1 MAQKDGRR
9 RAFTNAR
16 LLDPAGGLDTP
27 GALLVDD
34 GLIAGLGADLFADG
48 VPEDAEIIDCRGHGL
63 CPGLIDMRAFL
74 GEPGAEHKETIAT
87 ASQAAAAGGVTTMI
101 AMPDTHPVIDDA
113 ALVEF
118 IKRRAQETAI
128 VRIHPMAAITKGLKG
143 TEMTEMGL
151 LADAGAVGLTDG
163 ERTIADAQLMRRALS
178 YASNFDR
185 LIMHHAEEPALA
197 RDGCMNEGEVATRL
211 GLPGIPNAAEAI
223 TVERDINLADLTG
236 GRYHVA
242 CVSISEAVVAVRRA
256 KERHLPVTCG
266 VAPVHFALNESAV
279 GEYRTFAKTSPPLR
293 SESDRQAI
301 VDALADGTIDVIASS
316 HSPQDPESKRL
327 PFAQAAYGVVGLE
340 TLLPLALELYHNGAL
355 SLLSV
360 LRAMTDSPARLLDL
374 PGGALRRDAP
384 ADLLVFDLEVPWQIN
399 PESFRS
405 KSKNSP
411 FEGRPV
417 QGRALMTVVAGET
430 VYTHDGFG
438 GTG

>member
-1 MAQKDGRR
+1 MVQKDGRR

-34 GLIAGLGADLFADG
+34 GLIADLGADLFADG

-163 ERTIADAQLMRRALS
+163 ETHHRRCAAHAPCPQLCVELRPP
-178 YASNFDR
+178 
-185 LIMHHAEEPALA
+185 HHAPC
-197 RDGCMNEGEVATRL
+197 RGTRSRQGWL
-211 GLPGIPNAAEAI
+211 H
-223 TVERDINLADLTG
+223 ERG
-236 GRYHVA
+236 
-242 CVSISEAVVAVRRA
+242 
-256 KERHLPVTCG
+256 
-266 VAPVHFALNESAV
+266 
-279 GEYRTFAKTSPPLR
+279 
-293 SESDRQAI
+293 
-301 VDALADGTIDVIASS
+301 
-316 HSPQDPESKRL
+316 
-327 PFAQAAYGVVGLE
+327 
-340 TLLPLALELYHNGAL
+340 
-355 SLLSV
+355 
-360 LRAMTDSPARLLDL
+360 
-374 PGGALRRDAP
+374 
-384 ADLLVFDLEVPWQIN
+384 
-399 PESFRS
+399 
-405 KSKNSP
+405 
-411 FEGRPV
+411 
-417 QGRALMTVVAGET
+417 
-430 VYTHDGFG
+430 
-438 GTG
+438 